1 MLRLGD
7 RGLLLLLRRK
17 VLLDP
22 WTDVAISLNDF
33 NIEVTRGLLVIT
45 NSVGASI
52 NLILTIAD
60 GNSL

>member
-1 MLRLGD
+1 M
-7 RGLLLLLRRK
+7 LLRRK
-17 VLLDP
+17 VLLDT

-52 NLILTIAD
+52 DLILSIAD
-60 GNSL
+60 